1 MQENEFRKNAVE
13 LIRRYGDTPLR
24 RWVLCA
30 DIEGLA
36 DFLEVDADDRKEEL
50 LAVREV
56 FGDEL
61 GTFRATPL
69 WVLDKR
75 DGSITEWTVGDFE
88 EHLRINDYQHWL
100 DTDRDDDA
108 LWEYRS
114 REEAEEARAEQAVQG
129 RWAEDEEDDAE

>member
-1 MQENEFRKNAVE
+1 MRD
-13 LIRRYGDTPLR
+13 L
-24 RWVLCA
+24 
-30 DIEGLA
+30 
-36 DFLEVDADDRKEEL
+36 
-50 LAVREV
+50 
-56 FGDEL
+56 FGEEL

-75 DGSITEWTVGDFE
+75 DGSITEWTIGDFE

-114 REEAEEARAEQAVQG
+114 REEAEEARAEQAAQG
-129 RWAEDEEDDAE
+129 RWVEDEEDDAE